1 MPKSENVDTKGPLD
15 GIIVVEF
22 TSVVLGPL
30 ACQTLGDM
38 GADVIKVEPPY
49 GDTNRRLGPYKTN
62 ADMAALYLTCNRNK
76 KSIVLNLKDPSGHE
90 AALKL
95 CERADVIVH
104 NFRPSAMVKL
114 RLDYDTV
121 KATNENVIYC
131 ATYGYSK
138 KGPYGDM
145 GALDDSIQAASGLAD
160 LMGQANAPLGHSEPR
175 YLPTILADK
184 TTGGNVVQAVLAA
197 LFHRERTG
205 EGQDIEVPMF
215 ESMVAFN
222 MVEHL
227 WGQTFEPALG
237 TAGYTRLL
245 AETRKPYPTKD
256 GFLAVLPYWNNHWGT
271 FCEVAEVPHLAEDER
286 FIDMQARTKN
296 IIDTCDVIGQAIA
309 KKTTAEWLEIF
320 APTNVP
326 HMVMNRLDEVKDDPH
341 LAASGFWQIHEH
353 PTEGK
358 LRMASPPINFSKTP
372 ASIRALAPRLG
383 EHSAEILQ
391 SLGYSDAEIRTMMD
405 AKITKAAT

>member
-1 MPKSENVDTKGPLD
+1 MTTKTSGSAKGPLD
-15 GIIVVEF
+15 GITVVEF

-38 GADVIKVEPPY
+38 GAEVIKVEPPY

-114 RLDYDTV
+114 KLDYDTV
-121 KATNENVIYC
+121 KATNKNVIYC

-160 LMGQANAPLGHSEPR
+160 LMGQANTPLGHSEPR

-271 FCEVAEVPHLAEDER
+271 FCKVANVPHLADDER

-309 KKTTAEWLEIF
+309 KKTTAEWLEVF

-326 HMVMNRLDEVKDDPH
+326 HMVMNRLAEVKDDPH

>member
-1 MPKSENVDTKGPLD
+1 MANETKGPLD
-15 GIIVVEF
+15 GITVVEF

-76 KSIVLNLKDPSGHE
+76 KSIVLNLKDPTGHE

-95 CERADVIVH
+95 CDQADVIVH

-114 RLDYDTV
+114 KLDYDTV
-121 KATNENVIYC
+121 KTTNPNVIYC

-160 LMGQANAPLGHSEPR
+160 LMGQANTPLGHSEPR

-227 WGQTFEPALG
+227 WGQTFEPPLG

-271 FCEVAEVPHLAEDER
+271 FCEVANVRHLADDPR

-296 IIDTCDVIGQAIA
+296 IIDTCDEIGKAIA
-309 KKTTAEWLEIF
+309 EKTTAEWLEIF

-383 EHSAEILQ
+383 EHSAEILH
-391 SLGYSDAEIRTMMD
+391 SLGYSDAEIQNMMD
-405 AKITKAAT
+405 AKITKEMT

>member
-1 MPKSENVDTKGPLD
+1 MAHSAKGPLY
-15 GIIVVEF
+15 GITVVEF

-30 ACQTLGDM
+30 ACQILGDM

-49 GDTNRRLGPYKTN
+49 GDSNRRVGPYKKS
-62 ADMAALYLTCNRNK
+62 ADMAAFYLTCNRNK
-76 KSIVLNLKDPSGHE
+76 KSIVLDLKNPQGHE

-95 CERADVIVH
+95 CQRADVIVH

-114 RLDYDTV
+114 KLDYGTV
-121 KATNENVIYC
+121 KANNKNVIYC

-145 GALDDSIQAASGLAD
+145 GALDDSIQAASGTAD
-160 LMGQANAPLGHSEPR
+160 LMGMANAPLGHSEPR
-175 YLPTILADK
+175 YLPTIVADK
-184 TTGGNVVQAVLAA
+184 TTAGNVVQAVLAA

-227 WGQTFEPALG
+227 WGQTFEPQLAP
-237 TAGYTRLL
+237 AGYSRLL

-256 GFLAVLPYWNNHWGT
+256 GFIAVLPYWNNHWGT
-271 FCEVAEVPHLAEDER
+271 FCDVAEVPHLADDER

-296 IIDTCDVIGQAIA
+296 IIATCDEIGKAIA
-309 KKTTAEWLEIF
+309 GKTTAEWLEIF
-320 APTNVP
+320 AQTNVP

-341 LAASGFWQIHEH
+341 LAASGFWQIHDH

-358 LRMASPPINFSKTP
+358 IRMASPPINFSKTP

-383 EHSAEILQ
+383 EHSTEILQ
-391 SLGYSDAEIRTMMD
+391 SLGYSGAEIQNMMD
-405 AKITKAAT
+405 NNISRKPK

>member
-1 MPKSENVDTKGPLD
+1 MANITKGPLD

-76 KSIVLNLKDPSGHE
+76 KSIVLNLKDPGGHE
-90 AALKL
+90 VALKL

-121 KATNENVIYC
+121 KATNPSVIYC

-138 KGPYGDM
+138 KGPYGNM

-160 LMGQANAPLGHSEPR
+160 LMGQANTPLGHSEPR

-271 FCEVAEVPHLAEDER
+271 FCEVANVPHLAEDER

-296 IIDTCDVIGQAIA
+296 IIDTCDEIGKAIA

-326 HMVMNRLDEVKDDPH
+326 HMVMNRLGEVKDDPH

-372 ASIRALAPRLG
+372 SSIRALAPRLG
-383 EHSAEILQ
+383 EHSAEVLQ
-391 SLGYSDAEIRTMMD
+391 TLGYSDAEIRTMMD

>member
-1 MPKSENVDTKGPLD
+1 MTDNAPENAKGPLD
-15 GIIVVEF
+15 RINIVEF

-30 ACQTLGDM
+30 ACQILGDM
-38 GADVIKVEPPY
+38 GADVIKVEPPF
-49 GDTNRRLGPYKTN
+49 GDTNRRLGPYKSN
-62 ADMAALYLTCNRNK
+62 PDMAALYLTCNRNK
-76 KSIVLNLKDPSGHE
+76 KSIVLNLKEKRGHE

-114 RLDYDTV
+114 KLDY
-121 KATNENVIYC
+121 ATIRAANPSVIYC

-138 KGPYGDM
+138 KGPYGNM

-160 LMGQANAPLGHSEPR
+160 LMGQANAPLGHNEPR
-175 YLPTILADK
+175 YLPTIVADK

-245 AETRKPYPTKD
+245 AQTRKPYPTKD
-256 GFLAVLPYWNNHWGT
+256 GYLAVLPYWNNHWGT
-271 FCEVAEVPHLAEDER
+271 FCQVAEVPHLTDDPR
-286 FIDMQARTKN
+286 FVDMQARTKN
-296 IIDTCDVIGQAIA
+296 IIDTCDAIGQAIA
-309 KKTTAEWLEIF
+309 KKTTRQWLEIF
-320 APTNVP
+320 AQTNVP
-326 HMVMNRLDEVKDDPH
+326 HMVMNSLDSVKDDPH
-341 LAASGFWQIHEH
+341 LAESGFWQIHEH

-372 ASIRALAPRLG
+372 ASIRTLAPRLG
-383 EHSAEILQ
+383 EHSSEILQ
-391 SLGYSDAEIRTMMD
+391 TLGYSDAEIQEMMD
-405 AKITKAAT
+405 SKISLNAK

>member
-1 MPKSENVDTKGPLD
+1 MAQKISDLTKGPLD
-15 GIIVVEF
+15 GITVVEF

-76 KSIVLNLKDPSGHE
+76 KSIVLDLKDPSGHE

-121 KATNENVIYC
+121 QATNKNVIYC

-138 KGPYGDM
+138 EGPYGDM

-160 LMGQANAPLGHSEPR
+160 LMGQAGAPLGHSEPR

-227 WGQTFEPALG
+227 WGQTFEPALAP
-237 TAGYTRLL
+237 AGYTRLL

-271 FCEVAEVPHLAEDER
+271 FCAVAGVPHLADDAR

-296 IIDTCDVIGQAIA
+296 IVDTCAEISKVIAG
-309 KKTTAEWLEIF
+309 KTTAEWLEIF
-320 APTNVP
+320 GPTNVP
-326 HMVMNRLDEVKDDPH
+326 HMVMNRLGSVKDDPH

-353 PTEGK
+353 PSEGK
-358 LRMASPPINFSKTP
+358 LRMSSPPINFSKTP
-372 ASIRALAPRLG
+372 ASIRTLAPRLG
-383 EHSAEILQ
+383 EHSSEILQ
-391 SLGYSDAEIRTMMD
+391 SIGYSDAEIRTMMD
-405 AKITKAAT
+405 AKITKTAT

>member
-1 MPKSENVDTKGPLD
+1 MPEQTSNTPKGPLH
-15 GIIVVEF
+15 GITVVEF

-30 ACQTLGDM
+30 ACQILGDM

-76 KSIVLNLKDPSGHE
+76 KSIVLNLKDPKGHE

-104 NFRPSAMVKL
+104 NFRPTAMVKL
-114 RLDYDTV
+114 KLDYDTI
-121 KATNENVIYC
+121 KATNPSVIYC

-160 LMGQANAPLGHSEPR
+160 LMGMANTPLGHAEPR
-175 YLPTILADK
+175 YLPTIVADK

-227 WGQTFEPALG
+227 WGQTFEPQLAP
-237 TAGYTRLL
+237 AGYSRLL

-271 FCEVAEVPHLAEDER
+271 FCDVAEVPHLADDER

-296 IIDTCDVIGQAIA
+296 IIATCDEIGKAIA
-309 KKTTAEWLEIF
+309 NKTTAEWLKIF

-326 HMVMNRLDEVKDDPH
+326 HMVMNRLGEVKDDPH
-341 LAASGFWQIHEH
+341 LAASGFWQIHDH

-372 ASIRALAPRLG
+372 ASVRTLPPRLG
-383 EHSAEILQ
+383 EHSAEILR
-391 SLGYSDAEIRTMMD
+391 SLGYSDSEIQNMMD
-405 AKITKAAT
+405 KKISKEVT